1 MLVVVDANVLISLL
15 IAKGSKHKLFFSDKI
30 TPIAPEYALLEIG
43 KYWPDIISKTRLS
56 ERDLRSEF
64 FAVRLQVKIAPLS
77 EIKEFL
83 KDAREITPDPDDV
96 EYFALSLKHCCPI
109 WSHDQPLK
117 KQNTVEVLDTKELLQ
132 KLGLITTPKEP

>member
-1 MLVVVDANVLISLL
+1 MLVVVDANILISLL
-15 IAKGSKHKLFFSDKI
+15 IAKGSKHTLFFSDKI
-30 TPIAPEYALLEIG
+30 TPIAPEYALFEIREH
-43 KYWPDIISKTRLS
+43 WPEIISKTRLT

-83 KDAREITPDPDDV
+83 KDARKITPDPDDI
-96 EYFALSLKHCCPI
+96 EYFALALKHACPI
-109 WSHDQPLK
+109 WSHDKQLK
-117 KQNTVEVLDTKELLQ
+117 KQNTLEVLNTIELLQ